1 MRLVLRTALRSV
13 TGAHR
18 ATNQDSAAAG
28 PGFALVADGVGGHA
42 GGDVASRV
50 ATLAVTSALADADV
64 RERDDEG
71 LRGLLALAN
80 AAVAERGTDPRLAGL
95 ATTFTGVFVGPD
107 DLRVAHV
114 GDSRAYVVQGG
125 VGRRVTHDDS
135 YVQLLVDAG
144 SLPPEDA
151 WWHPQRNLL
160 LHSLAGVPEDVE
172 HLWLLHVEAAAG
184 DRWLLCSDGLTDYVA
199 EEAVLATLAAAA
211 DVEDAA
217 DALVAAALA
226 ADARDNVTVAVCDVL
241 AEAADEDGAGDGEP
255 TDEADPTGEVPQ
267 GSATDDGSVRLL
279 GAAAELG
286 TASRAGAA
294 Q

>member
-42 GGDVASRV
+42 GGDVASR
-50 ATLAVTSALADADV
+50 AAARAVTAAVAGTDV
-64 RERDDEG
+64 AACDDDG
-71 LRGLLALAN
+71 LRGLVVQAN

-95 ATTFTGVFVGPD
+95 ATTFTGLFVGPQ

-114 GDSRAYVVQGG
+114 GDSRAYLVHGG
-125 VGRRVTHDDS
+125 EGRRVTHDDS

-172 HLWLLHVEAAAG
+172 HLWLLHVDATPG
-184 DRWLLCSDGLTDYVA
+184 DRWLLCSDGLTDYVP
-199 EEAVLATLAAAA
+199 EDAVLATLAAAA

-217 DALVAAALA
+217 DALIAAALA
-226 ADARDNVTVAVCDVL
+226 ADARDNVTVVVSDVL
-241 AEAADEDGAGDGEP
+241 EGPAEDEDEDGDDAEAAPEEDGAPAKEP
-255 TDEADPTGEVPQ
+255 I
-267 GSATDDGSVRLL
+267 RLL
-279 GAAAELG
+279 GAAEELG
-286 TASRAGAA
+286 AASTAP
-294 Q
+294 